1 MGLEPVL
8 QQHFLTTAAL
18 KKVPV
23 GYGGGGWRIAMMNSR
38 ANYPLLPLPDF
49 AELLF
54 KDGRNRV
61 LLREAIS
68 GVEA

>member
-1 MGLEPVL
+1 
-8 QQHFLTTAAL
+8 
-18 KKVPV
+18 
-23 GYGGGGWRIAMMNSR
+23 MMNSR

-54 KDGRNRV
+54 KDRRNRV